1 MTRESS
7 SLASG
12 TQNYKKYISQYHLE
26 KYKRLE
32 KPEEPI
38 AADVLTW
45 CF

>member
-7 SLASG
+7 SPASG
-12 TQNYKKYISQYHLE
+12 TQNYKKYISRYNLE

-38 AADVLTW
+38 PVVVLTW